1 MFEYKYV
8 LGFIAI
14 QALFILDSVI
24 TYFRVKSTGYLA
36 NDPST
41 YSAIL
46 FILFQ
51 IIEFPVIQVAFSA
64 REKYVNSLESY
75 ITKYMI
81 TKILKKDSIEDKETI
96 INNINRVK
104 SSIINTLH
112 ILFPMLSN
120 IISII
125 VFATQVPLAVLVF
138 LVILSVLTSCL
149 FDSKKKD
156 KMNEKYSELENKEIT
171 KITDL
176 INNHFVIKSLSSVEK
191 QVNEKLQPILNEK
204 VSVLSWINNY
214 YLSVDISNHLVY
226 GFSLI
231 FYMITTTNPKLNE
244 LLVVF
249 NSIRLFKEKLE
260 EFVSKFRSIK
270 TAYTKIEKTLQLID
284 FSDIRGKKVEVEKV
298 KKVRFENVSYLDVF
312 ENVNL
317 EFDLSQKTLLKGIS
331 GSGKSTLLKLIIGMI
346 KPTTGKIYFDDNDSS
361 MYTINQI
368 ATIFGYCPQLNELTV
383 LETENVEEN
392 IFLSDKS
399 CFRHEFVN
407 EKWESAKLSG
417 GQKQRVAISRIL
429 NSNPQV
435 LILDEYNNGLDKE
448 NIKLVD
454 EVIKD
459 YARIEISHIE
469 KDEGKYDKV
478 IEIRKN

>member
-1 MFEYKYV
+1 MSEYKYV

-36 NDPST
+36 NDASI

-51 IIEFPVIQVAFSA
+51 IIEFPVVQLAFSA
-64 REKYVNSLESY
+64 REKYINSLESY

-81 TKILKKDSIEDKETI
+81 TRILKKDSIEDKETI

-112 ILFPMLSN
+112 TLSPMLSN
-120 IISII
+120 IISVI
-125 VFATQVPLAVLVF
+125 VFATQVPLLVLIF
-138 LVILSVLTSCL
+138 LIIVSVLTSYL
-149 FDSKKKD
+149 FDSKRKD
-156 KMNEKYSELENKEIT
+156 EMNERYSELENKEIS

-176 INNHFVIKSLSSVEK
+176 INNHFVIKSLSFIEK
-191 QVNEKLQPILNEK
+191 QVNEKLEPILKEK
-204 VSVLSWINNY
+204 VSVSSWINNY

-226 GFSLI
+226 GSSLI

-260 EFVSKFRSIK
+260 EFVSKFRSLQN
-270 TAYTKIEKTLQLID
+270 AYTKIKKTWELID
-284 FSDIRGKKVEVEKV
+284 FSDIREKKTEIRKV
-298 KKVRFENVSYLDVF
+298 KKVKFENVSYLSVL

-317 EFDLSQKTLLKGIS
+317 EFDLSQKTLLKGVS

-346 KPTTGKIYFDDNDSS
+346 KPTAGKIYFDDNDSS
-361 MYTINQI
+361 MYTIDQI
-368 ATIFGYCPQLNELTV
+368 ATTFGYCPQLNELTV

-399 CFRHEFVN
+399 YFKHEFIN

-417 GQKQRVAISRIL
+417 GQKQRVAISRML

-454 EVIKD
+454 EAIKD

-469 KDEGKYDKV
+469 KDESKYDKV